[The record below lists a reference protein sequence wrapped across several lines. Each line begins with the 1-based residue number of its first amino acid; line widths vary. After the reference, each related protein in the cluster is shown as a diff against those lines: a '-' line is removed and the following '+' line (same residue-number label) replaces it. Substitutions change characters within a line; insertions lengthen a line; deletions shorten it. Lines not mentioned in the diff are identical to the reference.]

1 MENNGKS
8 LIPDIEYLENETN
21 ITAPNTQIT
30 SEKNEDKEKD
40 QIERIKNLEKL
51 VKELIEYK
59 NISEEKL
66 DILNTKVEYLSSSLL
81 NIQLRDY
88 LKEEINVIYNILI
101 KKDNFEKE
109 ISFNN
114 QVDEIISYLNNKYK
128 PDEFKEPI
136 KFSLYE
142 GLLNFL
148 NNIKE
153 GKNLGDDNAH
163 PYNLSKIIIPQ
174 SILNKM
180 KNQNNT
186 FTKNE
191 LILLAYNEQPYMNN
205 KLLNFLISIEEL
217 SFNRNISTFDKVMNN
232 FLN

>member
-1 MENNGKS
+1 LENNGKS